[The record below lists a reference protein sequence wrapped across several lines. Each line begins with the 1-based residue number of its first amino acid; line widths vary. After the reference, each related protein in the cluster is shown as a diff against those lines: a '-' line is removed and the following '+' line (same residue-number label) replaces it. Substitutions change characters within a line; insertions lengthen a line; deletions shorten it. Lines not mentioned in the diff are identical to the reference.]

1 MIPQGHECSL
11 VSTMFGDER
20 YIQHV
25 RDILHKDRRRLVC
38 VCQCRIGDTSSTLP
52 SGKRN
57 MQSLSECRPH
67 KIKMPHMGHIAKR
80 CVWLIGIGVNI
91 IAVSTDISAIAN
103 ATAEL
108 RRSKTKEVKNM
119 EQVK

>member
-1 MIPQGHECSL
+1 MIPQGHECLLASA
-11 VSTMFGDER
+11 VFCDER

-25 RDILHKDRRRLVC
+25 RDILRKGRRQSVC
-38 VCQCRIGDTSSTLP
+38 VCRCKIGDTFSMLP
-52 SGKRN
+52 SGKKN
-57 MQSLSECRPH
+57 MQSLSWYRPH
-67 KIKMPHMGHIAKR
+67 KIKMPHVGHIAKR

-103 ATAEL
+103 AIAEV